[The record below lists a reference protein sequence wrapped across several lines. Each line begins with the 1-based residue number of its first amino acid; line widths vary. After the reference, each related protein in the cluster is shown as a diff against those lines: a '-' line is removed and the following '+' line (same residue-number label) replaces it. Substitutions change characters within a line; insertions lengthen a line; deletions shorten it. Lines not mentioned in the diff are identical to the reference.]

1 MTSRFAL
8 VVRRLSVCIFVL
20 AAASPATAADPKP
33 LRIAG
38 SSWVAD
44 APTKVADQLDAFN
57 APGITPVIQVVNYDS
72 GKEALASLLAGES
85 EFALAASTPI
95 ANELLRAVVEGES
108 ESTFVVLASVSLSN
122 RTHLIVANGTA
133 GIQQPADLNGKRVGV
148 MLDTSGHFGWQK
160 FSEYH
165 GLETDGITLVDLP
178 VASMTSAFR
187 DGRIDAAA
195 IWQPWAFDL
204 QSALGTDAKTFTT
217 RHLYT
222 VSWLLVT
229 RRDVLARHPGSAER
243 VLKGYLEATALIDAD
258 PRRAR
263 LLHARAHAM
272 DPAMLEPLETGI
284 MWALALDWSV
294 LADLESQFSWIASRR
309 GLDARSAPAP
319 YQYIYARPLLNVAP
333 QRVMLPAY
341 LYADE
346 GRSAIDEDAQ

>member
-1 MTSRFAL
+1 MTPRLAC
-8 VVRRLSVCIFVL
+8 VVRQLSACMLVL
-20 AAASPATAADPKP
+20 AFAAPTIAQDPKP
-33 LRIAG
+33 LRVAG

-57 APGITPVIQVVNYDS
+57 APGSTPVIKVVNYDS
-72 GKEALASLLAGES
+72 GKEALAALLAGES

-95 ANELLRAVVEGES
+95 ANELLHAALDGEP
-108 ESTFVVLASVSLSN
+108 ESAFVVLASVSLSN
-122 RTHLIVANGTA
+122 RTHLIVANEAA

-160 FSEYH
+160 FSDYH
-165 GLETDGITLVDLP
+165 GLEADGITLVDLP
-178 VASMTSAFR
+178 VASMTRAVR

-195 IWQPWAFDL
+195 IWQPWAMDL
-204 QSALGTDAKTFTT
+204 QSALGTDARTFTT

-272 DPAMLEPLETGI
+272 DPATLKPLETGI

-294 LADLESQFSWIASRR
+294 LADLESQFNWITTRR
-309 GLDARSAPAP
+309 GLEARSAPAP
-319 YQYIYARPLLNVAP
+319 YDYIYARPLLQVAP
-333 QRVMLPAY
+333 RRVTLPAY

-346 GRSAIDEDAQ
+346 GRSAVDGDSQ

>member
-8 VVRRLSVCIFVL
+8 VVRHLSACMLLL
-20 AAASPATAADPKP
+20 AFASPATAEDTKP

-44 APTKVADQLDAFN
+44 APTKVADQLGAFN
-57 APGITPVIQVVNYDS
+57 PPGITPVIHVVNYDS
-72 GKEALASLLAGES
+72 GKQALASLLAGES
-85 EFALAASTPI
+85 DFALAASTPI
-95 ANELLRAVVEGES
+95 ASELLRSAVAGEP

-122 RTHLIVANGTA
+122 RTHLIVANGAA
-133 GIQQPADLNGKRVGV
+133 GIQEPADLNGRRVGV

-160 FSEYH
+160 FAEYH

-178 VASMTSAFR
+178 VASMAGAVR

-195 IWQPWAFDL
+195 IWQPWASDL
-204 QSALGTDAKTFTT
+204 QAVLGNDARTFTT
-217 RHLYT
+217 RNLYT

-229 RRDVLARHPGSAER
+229 RRDVLARLPGSAER

-263 LLHARAHAM
+263 LLHARAHAR
-272 DPAMLEPLETGI
+272 DPATLEPLEAGI

-294 LADLESQFSWIASRR
+294 LADLESQFLWIAARR
-309 GLDARSAPAP
+309 GVEAQSAPAP
-319 YQYIYARPLLNVAP
+319 YDYIYARPLLNVAP
-333 QRVMLPAY
+333 GRVMLPAY
-341 LYADE
+341 LYASD
-346 GRSAIDEDAQ
+346 GRSAIDGDPQ